1 MFRRIV
7 ADPAS
12 GSLRQPLLKVI
23 ALLRNLDLVG
33 WSPDQVH
40 EIGRALKDPLGQS
53 PTDYDTVFSH
63 FPHDS
68 KTSGRGAVAGFY
80 APEELAVDLPRI
92 LYILNGFY
100 GTISSYG
107 FNSRYGFGQNW
118 AGTLSWAPKPGASG
132 FEVVDELATLLT
144 AGRLSQENRDI
155 IEQVYT
161 QKTIDVGGS
170 KGLQLAMKV
179 AMQLIA
185 STSEFHTTNQVVTK
199 SGDDRDVPSLATEAQ
214 SGSSDYKAVIY
225 MDLNG
230 GVDSFN
236 MLVPIQCD
244 GTNSFDLKYNM
255 TVDEQ
260 YYAIRSSIALGKE
273 SLHQIDSGGNQ
284 PCSQFGLHPQLPKL
298 ANLYRN
304 EEAIFFANVGYMT
317 NRDWRKTIGLTFGHS
332 AQTTKVAQ
340 NNAYETYADTG
351 GM

>member
-1 MFRRIV
+1 M
-7 ADPAS
+7 
-12 GSLRQPLLKVI
+12 
-23 ALLRNLDLVG
+23 RNLDLVG
-33 WSPDQVH
+33 YTPDTVH
-40 EIGRALKDPLGQS
+40 DISRSLKDYLGQS

-63 FPHDS
+63 FPFDS

-92 LYILNGFY
+92 LFILNGFY

-107 FNSRYGFGQNW
+107 FNSRYGFGAGW
-118 AGTLSWAPKPGASG
+118 AGILSWAPKAGASG
-132 FEVVDELATLLT
+132 LEVVDELSTLLT
-144 AGRLSQENRDI
+144 AGRLSQDNRDI

-161 QKTIDVGGS
+161 QRTIDVGGS
-170 KGLQLAMKV
+170 KGLQQARKV

-185 STSEFHTTNQVVTK
+185 STPEFHTTNQVVTK

-214 SGSSDYKAVIY
+214 SGGSDYKAIIY

-236 MLVPIQCD
+236 MLVPMQCG
-244 GTNSFDLKYNM
+244 GTNNFDPKYNM

-284 PCSQFGLHPQLPKL
+284 PCSQFGLHPKLTKL

-304 EEAIFFANVGYMT
+304 EEALFFANVGYMT
-317 NRDWRKTIGLTFGHS
+317 NPDWKQTKGLTFGHS

-340 NNAYETYADTG
+340 NNAHETYADTG